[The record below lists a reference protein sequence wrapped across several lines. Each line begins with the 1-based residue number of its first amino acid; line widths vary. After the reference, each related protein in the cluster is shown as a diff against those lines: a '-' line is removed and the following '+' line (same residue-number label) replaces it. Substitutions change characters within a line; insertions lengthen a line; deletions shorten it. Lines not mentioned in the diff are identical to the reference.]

1 MGKMDN
7 KQDKNS
13 PLSNISKENPFR
25 VPNHYF
31 DDFSARLQ
39 AKIEAES
46 EIVPDQ
52 PNRFIRILKPALG
65 LAASF
70 ALIFLL
76 VYWPVKTFTPN
87 QSAEN
92 QAEESNLTYMDYI
105 NSLIEEGDDF
115 SFYALFNDE
124 SEGTS
129 VIDDDIADIVP
140 VRKSEF
146 ELYAETY
153 YNE

>member
-1 MGKMDN
+1 MDN
-7 KQDKNS
+7 LQDKKS
-13 PLSNISKENPFR
+13 PLSNISNENPFR

-87 QSAEN
+87 QSAKN
-92 QAEESNLTYMDYI
+92 QTEESDLTYMDYV

-115 SFYALFNDE
+115 SFYALFDDQ
-124 SEGTS
+124 SEGTI
-129 VIDDDIADIVP
+129 VTDEDIADFIPAVQG
-140 VRKSEF
+140 SEF
-146 ELYAETY
+146 ELYAESY
-153 YNE
+153 FE

>member
-1 MGKMDN
+1 
-7 KQDKNS
+7 
-13 PLSNISKENPFR
+13 
-25 VPNHYF
+25 
-31 DDFSARLQ
+31 LQ

>member
-1 MGKMDN
+1 MDN
-7 KQDKNS
+7 KQDKKS
-13 PLSNISKENPFR
+13 TLSNISNENPFR
-25 VPNHYF
+25 VPNQYF

-39 AKIEAES
+39 ARIEAEK
-46 EIVPDQ
+46 EVVPDQ

-92 QAEESNLTYMDYI
+92 QAEESSLTYMDYI
-105 NSLIEEGDDF
+105 NSLIDDGDEF
-115 SFYALFNDE
+115 SYYADNE
-124 SEGTS
+124 SEGITIS
-129 VIDDDIADIVP
+129 DEDIADFVP
-140 VRKSEF
+140 VITS
-146 ELYAETY
+146 
-153 YNE
+153 

>member
-1 MGKMDN
+1 MDN
-7 KQDKNS
+7 IKDKKS
-13 PLSNISKENPFR
+13 TLSNQSKETPFR
-25 VPNHYF
+25 VPDRYF

-39 AKIEAES
+39 TRIEGES
-46 EIVPDQ
+46 RIVPNQ

-92 QAEESNLTYMDYI
+92 QAEDSNLTYWDYI
-105 NSLIEEGDDF
+105 NSIYDAGDVF
-115 SFYALFNDE
+115 SLYADGE
-124 SEGTS
+124 SEGT
-129 VIDDDIADIVP
+129 IITDEDMADYIP
-140 VRKSEF
+140 AAQYSEF
-146 ELYAETY
+146 EVYAGLYAESL
-153 YNE
+153 NE